1 MVALLDSL
9 TIHSAL
15 SVKHTHIKEWM
26 TLFKLQLTI
35 KHKLINLII
44 LTLNKLVPLILW
56 EIVCVHDTV
65 LCGLCLNRDDINA
78 LIHMKLSRLAVCK
91 SVIIVYTVCDV
102 TVLLG
107 FENHAATCDSVHCAR
122 INLDEITLFNWD
134 IAYELV
140 PSALM
145 NHV

>member
-9 TIHSAL
+9 FIHSAL

-26 TLFKLQLTI
+26 TLFKLQFTI

-65 LCGLCLNRDDINA
+65 LCGLCRNCDDINT
-78 LIHMKLSRLAVCK
+78 LLNMKLSRLAVCE

-107 FENHAATCDSVHCAR
+107 FENNTATCDSVHSAR
-122 INLDEITLFNWD
+122 VYLDEIAFFYWNVAD
-134 IAYELV
+134 ELV